1 MSVSGITPGES
12 LGSTPIW
19 HLLLTSMNLY
29 LPISGAVRCVAVIR
43 SLTTGIVL
51 LTVLLPGRR
60 YGQARSTRRPQ
71 DCGVARGPLPQ
82 PASRAGERRALPG
95 RRVLRRPGRGP
106 GEVRDGAGR
115 PGRRGAGDP
124 GRGGVRLLPP
134 DLLPGRGRAGR
145 LRAGGAGRRQA
156 RPPRRP
162 QAHQRG
168 PGLGRAATRVRS
180 RVETRRTGR
189 ADRAALRRARAPP
202 LHRTSAGPL
211 PGALQKMTCIGP
223 RRGSLA
229 AELAGWAPA
238 PGRPP
243 QLRRVTMNCVS
254 IRVRGAGVPRE
265 LEEVPMPIVGGLDI
279 HRKQIT
285 FDYLDTVT
293 GEVRRGQ
300 ITPADRAHLRA
311 WLARFAGR
319 DDVAFAMEGCT
330 GWRYVAGELA
340 AASIAAH
347 VEGAL
352 RTEQDLAALRAA
364 ATAHLSPAGQLQLA
378 TAPDMLASVEARM
391 DMLRQQLLHT
401 ARHLTGAKVL
411 TARLYGVGPLAA
423 LAMTCWLGGAGRFSS
438 SRKAVRFAGLDVTV
452 YSSDG
457 KRSPG
462 HLSRQG
468 PEILRWVVYEAGK
481 THARASA
488 HDYYAAVKDRTDGKL
503 AALSQA
509 RKILRQAC
517 HILTELGDDA
527 LTAA

>member
-1 MSVSGITPGES
+1 
-12 LGSTPIW
+12 
-19 HLLLTSMNLY
+19 
-29 LPISGAVRCVAVIR
+29 
-43 SLTTGIVL
+43 
-51 LTVLLPGRR
+51 
-60 YGQARSTRRPQ
+60 
-71 DCGVARGPLPQ
+71 
-82 PASRAGERRALPG
+82 
-95 RRVLRRPGRGP
+95 
-106 GEVRDGAGR
+106 
-115 PGRRGAGDP
+115 
-124 GRGGVRLLPP
+124 
-134 DLLPGRGRAGR
+134 
-145 LRAGGAGRRQA
+145 
-156 RPPRRP
+156 
-162 QAHQRG
+162 
-168 PGLGRAATRVRS
+168 
-180 RVETRRTGR
+180 
-189 ADRAALRRARAPP
+189 
-202 LHRTSAGPL
+202 
-211 PGALQKMTCIGP
+211 MTCIGP

-347 VEGAL
+347 VGEPA
-352 RTEQDLAALRAA
+352 D
-364 ATAHLSPAGQLQLA
+364 TAF
-378 TAPDMLASVEARM
+378 ARGRKRHAKT
-391 DMLRQQLLHT
+391 DKTDSRHLRQLLADGRLPECWIPPAQILECRALLETYHDLRREQLLHT

-488 HDYYAAVKDRTDGKL
+488 PGHDYYAAVKDRTDGKL